1 MLISCTADI
10 HSPIYLDLFKS
21 SFEKAKEPDL
31 LLLAGDICDVGEVD
45 EYKKVLKILEK
56 WKCPMVG
63 VFGNTE
69 SRNSESNADYEK
81 VKKMCKGKIKFLQ
94 EEILKMKI
102 SGKEIGIICSK
113 GIFDR
118 PWEWQVKRRPD
129 IKELFEERFEKIKD
143 LIMGL
148 DTEFKIL
155 LLHHP
160 PTFKTMIG
168 EKPETF
174 YALGSKRLEKILEN
188 SDLDLVVH
196 AHAHNG
202 AKFAFLGKTPVYN
215 VSLPLN
221 GKIVEIKKL
230 QKAGL
235 REFI

>member
-21 SFEKAKEPDL
+21 AFAEAKEPDL
-31 LLLAGDICDVGEVD
+31 LLLAGDICDVNEVD

-56 WKCPMVG
+56 WKCPMIG

-81 VKKMCKGKIKFLQ
+81 IKKLCGEKIKVLQ
-94 EEILKMKI
+94 EEIFKLKI
-102 SGKEIGIICSK
+102 SGREIGIICSK
-113 GIFDR
+113 GIFDK

-129 IKELFEERFEKIKD
+129 ILDLFEERLGKIKNLLEKI
-143 LIMGL
+143 

-202 AKFAFLGKTPVYN
+202 AKFAFLGKIPVYN
-215 VSLPLN
+215 VCLPLN
-221 GKIVEIKKL
+221 GKIVEIEMF
-230 QKAGL
+230 A
-235 REFI
+235 